1 MEQFL
6 EVMRPLV
13 EITEALGAQKWVTVS
28 TIRPLLHQLF
38 NKFLKSMPS
47 ESRLAKLR
55 KQKMQHNL
63 INQYIGSIV
72 DLLNVATFLDP
83 RFRTL
88 KFLGEE
94 KDEVVRKVTE
104 EASTLSSPLLFDTS
118 AESTDG
124 RSLEPPQSKVP
135 CWGKNSFIYWKM
147 LVLKYQKIPLL
158 KEPSKK
164 SRDMK
169 VKIKRVTVIHWNGG
183 NLQVEDILFFPSWQG
198 SIYL

>member
-1 MEQFL
+1 M
-6 EVMRPLV
+6 
-13 EITEALGAQKWVTVS
+13 
-28 TIRPLLHQLF
+28 
-38 NKFLKSMPS
+38 
-47 ESRLAKLR
+47 RLAYLM

-63 INQYIGSIV
+63 INQYTGSKV
-72 DLLNVATFLDP
+72 NLLNVATFLDP

-94 KDEVVRKVTE
+94 KRRSCKEGNRR
-104 EASTLSSPLLFDTS
+104 SIHPLFTFVFDTS

-124 RSLEPPQSKVP
+124 SSLEPPQSKVP
-135 CWGKNSFIYWKM
+135 CGGKNSFIYGKI
-147 LVLKYQKIPLL
+147 LSVLKYQKIPLL

-198 SIYL
+198 SINL